1 MDQLSL
7 TMNEVEAYIF
17 GMNSAGKAP
26 VAVKAHERKRQFGN
40 VLDVVPEGTPTEVV
54 EHRLPENERI

>member
-26 VAVKAHERKRQFGN
+26 VAVKAHERKRQSGK
-40 VLDVVPEGTPTEVV
+40 VLGARGRVL
-54 EHRLPENERI
+54 HLRLQELRAGDR